1 MPADTQSMP
10 IPRWTT
16 DQVNE
21 SFCRAGYEASDV
33 QGSLQLDWHIAHTL
47 ILINATLIMRLL

>member
-1 MPADTQSMP
+1 MPADMQSMP

-16 DQVNE
+16 DQINE
-21 SFCRAGYEASDV
+21 SFCRAGYEERNV
-33 QGSLQLDWHIAHTL
+33 QGSLPLDWHITHTL